1 MSSFAR
7 PVGLVASLVIHAG
20 VTAGLAFGGTS
31 PASAGVGVAPT
42 VDVEIVPIE
51 AQPSPPLPEPSRAG
65 AASPPAAPARAAGA
79 SVRAPG
85 HAEAPRSDRAEA
97 SPVATAEA
105 PLPRFA
111 MALAPAAGQ
120 GDGPRAS
127 AAAAAVGVTPAEPPV
142 LPAAAAQ
149 VRAQLVASVPAT
161 YPFAARSDGIEAEV
175 PLELVL
181 DEAGRVLDARVVRAA
196 GHGFDASALAAVR
209 RYRFAPAERDG
220 HAIRVRMPWTVQFRL
235 N

>member
-20 VTAGLAFGGTS
+20 VTAGLAFAGTS
-31 PASAGVGVAPT
+31 PTNAGVGVSPT

-51 AQPSPPLPEPSRAG
+51 APPSPPLPEPSRAG

-79 SVRAPG
+79 SVRAATG
-85 HAEAPRSDRAEA
+85 HAETSRGEGAAA
-97 SPVATAEA
+97 SPVASAEA
-105 PLPRFA
+105 PLPRFT
-111 MALAPAAGQ
+111 MALAPKAASSDASG
-120 GDGPRAS
+120 AS
-127 AAAAAVGVTPAEPPV
+127 AAAAEGVRPAEVPV
-142 LPAAAAQ
+142 LPAAAAH

-196 GHGFDASALAAVR
+196 GHGFDASALSAVR